1 MEAFTQQRLKQFS
14 QRRSV
19 RWIAGIG
26 LGYLALCIFLVV
38 PLLNWGVG
46 AGYQQQTGRSLES
59 SLITFNPFTFSINAR
74 DIADHNSD
82 GSLLWSV
89 AQVQVNLSPLQS
101 LFQLAPV
108 LDEINIDGF
117 KLHPHLLAE
126 GRWNFTDIIQH
137 QSTRAAKTPT
147 PEPTQEKSD
156 GELPAVIINKIR
168 VAITELQYTD
178 SSQQEI
184 FATRLDNILFELQD
198 FSTLA
203 DEGQIYSLS
212 AIVPDA
218 GELAWKGTLSVK
230 AGQSQGELELKN
242 INLLPVWQYLKS
254 SVNFTLQ
261 SALLNANGQ
270 YQAQWK
276 DAFNWSI
283 TKGRIALSKGKL
295 RSGKADA
302 RNAEITLGDLTL
314 NGVNVASKTQ
324 LVDIADIAVN
334 GLQLASWSNGSES
347 GLLRAFAVKSDDT
360 DTNSDKPWNL
370 LVRSF
375 ALNKAAINWRLA
387 ELDDRVIKLDQLNF
401 TATNIDTSG
410 ARTMAI
416 KLDSRIDQDTQIAAT
431 GGFNLASLDGNFSS
445 HLHNL
450 PLVIAQPFL
459 TPYVLADITE
469 GQVHSDAELQ
479 IRNAELTLVKTSGS
493 MTDVKL
499 RSATQELVTWSSM
512 KWSDAQLDL
521 AAQKIDI
528 PLLDVSGFD
537 SRFVLYKDGTTNLDP
552 LFPPRV
558 ATPDAAK
565 LTPQAEADKPWNFT
579 LHKLAL
585 EKSSFRFND
594 QSLTP
599 NFTAAVQNFTGTL
612 SDLSSDSSKPATFKF
627 HGDVDGYAPV
637 NLQGHTQPFLK
648 QPQLDARLDFENLD
662 LGGLSGYSSTY
673 AGWRIERGLLTA
685 NLHYR
690 LNDGRILGDNH
701 IEMDQL
707 KLGERVASATAADVP
722 LRLALALITDE
733 NGLATLDIGVSGN
746 TNEPSFDLGTV
757 IRQAVRN
764 TLVKIVK
771 SPFTLLAKLVG
782 SKEDLGL
789 LPFNSGSSQLLTTA
803 TRKLNSL
810 HQALQK
816 RPELRIELRGH
827 YDQNTDTR
835 GLQAA
840 QIKQQLL
847 ERGLSSADIKA
858 KNERWQKAV
867 AEGYR
872 ALKLSSDKDL
882 SPDQMYEQWQQTI
895 PVTTESLV
903 QLAAQR
909 SINAKQFL
917 VQQLKVDNNRVLIN
931 SNLDCSIAEMCSR
944 RIVRL
949 DLSDLNQSLPTP

>member
-1 MEAFTQQRLKQFS
+1 MKTLSRAQLKQFT

-19 RWIAGIG
+19 RWVIGIG
-26 LGYLALCIFLVV
+26 LGYLALCILVVV
-38 PLLNWGVG
+38 PLLNWGLG
-46 AGYQQQTGRSLES
+46 AIYQQQTGRSLES
-59 SLITFNPFTFSINAR
+59 GFTTFNPFTFAITAN
-74 DIADHNSD
+74 DIADHNAD

-89 AQVQVNLSPLQS
+89 KQVHVNVSPLQS

-108 LDEINIDGF
+108 LDEVNVDGLQ
-117 KLHPHLLAE
+117 LHPHLLAD
-126 GRWNFTDIIQH
+126 GRWNFADIIQH
-137 QSTRAAKTPT
+137 QSTLAADTPA
-147 PEPTQEKSD
+147 PKQQPNNS
-156 GELPAVIINKIR
+156 GELPALIINNIR
-168 VAITELQYTD
+168 VTIAALQFTD
-178 SSQQEI
+178 SSQKPA
-184 FATRLDNILFELQD
+184 FSTRLDNILFELQD

-203 DEGQIYSLS
+203 DAGQGYSLS
-212 AIVPDA
+212 ATAPDA
-218 GELAWKGTLSVK
+218 GELLWKGTLSVK
-230 AGQSQGELELKN
+230 AGQSQGELAIKN

-254 SVNFTLQ
+254 SLNFTLQ
-261 SALLNANGQ
+261 SALLNANGH
-270 YQAQWK
+270 YDAQWK
-276 DAFNWSI
+276 DAFTWSV
-283 TKGRIALSKGKL
+283 TKTQVALGKGKL

-302 RNAEITLGDLTL
+302 RNAEITLGGLTL
-314 NGVNVASKTQ
+314 NGLSASSKTQ
-324 LVDIADIAVN
+324 LVDIAEIKAS

-347 GLLRAFAVKSDDT
+347 GLLRAFTVNSDDA
-360 DTNSDKPWNL
+360 DTNPGKPWNL
-370 LVRSF
+370 LIRSF
-375 ALNKAAINWRLA
+375 TLDKAAIDWRLA
-387 ELDDRVIKLDQLNF
+387 ELNDRVLNLDQLNV
-401 TATNIDTSG
+401 TATDIDTSG
-410 ARTMAI
+410 KRTMAI
-416 KLDSRIDQDTQIAAT
+416 KLDSRIDKDTQITAT
-431 GGFNLASLDGNFSS
+431 GGFNLTSLDGDFSS
-445 HLHNL
+445 RLQNL

-459 TPYVLADITE
+459 SPHVRADIAD
-469 GQVHSDAELQ
+469 GRLNSDAELQ
-479 IRNAELTLVKTSGS
+479 VRNAELTQVKTSGS

-499 RSATQELVTWSSM
+499 RSDTQELVKWTSM
-512 KWSDAQLDL
+512 KWSDTQIDL
-521 AAQKIDI
+521 AAQKIDV
-528 PLLDVSGFD
+528 PLLEVSGFD
-537 SRFVLYKDGTTNLDP
+537 SRLVLHKDGTTNLGS
-552 LFPPRV
+552 LFPPAV

-565 LTPQAEADKPWNFT
+565 LTPQTEADKPWDFT

-612 SDLSSDSSKPATFKF
+612 TELSSDSSKPANFKF

-746 TNEPSFDLGTV
+746 TNEPSFDLGKV

-764 TLVKIVK
+764 TFVKIVK

-810 HQALQK
+810 QQALQK

-835 GLQAA
+835 GLRAA

-867 AEGYR
+867 VAEYR
-872 ALKLSSDKDL
+872 ALKLAGDKDL
-882 SPDQMYEQWQQTI
+882 SPEQMHEQWLQTI
-895 PVTTESLV
+895 PVTTEALV

-917 VQQLKVDNNRVLIN
+917 VQQLKVENNRVLIN
-931 SNLDCSIAEMCSR
+931 SNLDCTVAEMCSR

-949 DLSDLNQSLPTP
+949 DLSDLNQSLPQP